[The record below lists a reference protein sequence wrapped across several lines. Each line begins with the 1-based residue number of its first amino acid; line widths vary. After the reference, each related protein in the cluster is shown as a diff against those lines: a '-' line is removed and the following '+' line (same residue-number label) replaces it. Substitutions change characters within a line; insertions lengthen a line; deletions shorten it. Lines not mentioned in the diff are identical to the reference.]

1 MDKSVTL
8 YVRSQQSRLNGIWNW
23 EMSSP
28 AVYCSDVM
36 SFPDHFV
43 GTKGLIHPDDLP
55 KLMGI
60 LSLMEEKEVPRLD
73 FRIITTYGEV
83 KTISGQRIS
92 IEDEINKEVEPIPG
106 KELWEEA
113 LQLLTV
119 QKENDFLKLRNDLT
133 EYTERLHGIGS
144 WLINKQTG
152 QVWYSDNVFRIYGLA
167 PQSLNAHANAFNQF
181 IHKDD
186 RMTVLDAFEKA
197 YLEEAPLH
205 IEYRIV
211 SADGTLRY
219 IQQITKWFYSITGQK
234 IFSGIVRD
242 VTAERAIAEELLADQ
257 TQVLLHQ
264 QILKI
269 SEQQT
274 ATGYWLTNLTSR
286 KTSYSEN
293 YYRIY
298 GFKQPFLPS
307 YNSFINLVHS
317 DDRARVREHIEKM
330 YNEHA
335 LSEIEFRIIRPDGK
349 QRYIRQSGKLFVSP
363 NRELIMIGLVQDV
376 SVQKGLEKKILE
388 LNEDISLN
396 KAVTEM
402 AENTLEISSF
412 IWLPDGYMQW
422 SDGFYRMLGY
432 KPGGQEPLP
441 RFLYKNIHPADL
453 KIFKDAEALL
463 LNHQSHDDIIV
474 RLISRGSMR
483 KVRISFRQVNY
494 GKDATIALVH
504 DISKQDELSEQFAN
518 NKLFTELLNDSVNDM
533 VLFTNVDNTIL
544 YWNKVAEKKA
554 GIEKQDALYHNLFD
568 VLPQLNEESFL
579 GQLQFAIRG
588 HEGYSTRVSGVYLKW
603 PHDYWLWPL
612 KNEAGEVEGVL
623 HVIQDISKQ
632 LELQQQLNERLNF
645 IENLVESSVDRIV
658 VLDRFMNYLY
668 WNRKAEEYYAIN
680 KERVLGK
687 NILEIFPS
695 FRNHVSYSEF
705 RKVLKGETIYL
716 PATQNGE
723 SEEYFETYLTPIKDE
738 TGDVTA
744 VLWIV
749 HDLSSEYQLT
759 KEREQTSRLL
769 HTTMD
774 AVTDMIE
781 VFETVRDENDEII
794 DFRFVLLNH
803 EAEKWIPDAVGK
815 TLLQLLPGV
824 VQEGIF
830 DTYKKVV
837 ETGIP
842 DQSELYYAHEQF
854 NGWFY
859 HSVVK
864 LNDGVATTTRDI
876 TIRKKAEEE
885 ILRLKDE
892 VAQKATDKYYSL
904 FNSIDEGFCLVE
916 VILDNNG
923 KPVDLL
929 YLEANEAYQRKT
941 GLG

>member
-1 MDKSVTL
+1 
-8 YVRSQQSRLNGIWNW
+8 
-23 EMSSP
+23 
-28 AVYCSDVM
+28 
-36 SFPDHFV
+36 
-43 GTKGLIHPDDLP
+43 
-55 KLMGI
+55 
-60 LSLMEEKEVPRLD
+60 
-73 FRIITTYGEV
+73 
-83 KTISGQRIS
+83 
-92 IEDEINKEVEPIPG
+92 
-106 KELWEEA
+106 
-113 LQLLTV
+113 
-119 QKENDFLKLRNDLT
+119 
-133 EYTERLHGIGS
+133 
-144 WLINKQTG
+144 
-152 QVWYSDNVFRIYGLA
+152 
-167 PQSLNAHANAFNQF
+167 
-181 IHKDD
+181 
-186 RMTVLDAFEKA
+186 
-197 YLEEAPLH
+197 
-205 IEYRIV
+205 
-211 SADGTLRY
+211 
-219 IQQITKWFYSITGQK
+219 
-234 IFSGIVRD
+234 
-242 VTAERAIAEELLADQ
+242 
-257 TQVLLHQ
+257 
-264 QILKI
+264 
-269 SEQQT
+269 
-274 ATGYWLTNLTSR
+274 
-286 KTSYSEN
+286 
-293 YYRIY
+293 
-298 GFKQPFLPS
+298 
-307 YNSFINLVHS
+307 
-317 DDRARVREHIEKM
+317 
-330 YNEHA
+330 
-335 LSEIEFRIIRPDGK
+335 
-349 QRYIRQSGKLFVSP
+349 
-363 NRELIMIGLVQDV
+363 
-376 SVQKGLEKKILE
+376 
-388 LNEDISLN
+388 
-396 KAVTEM
+396 
-402 AENTLEISSF
+402 SSF

-463 LNHQSHDDIIV
+463 LNHQSHDDIII

-504 DISKQDELSEQFAN
+504 DISKQDELSEQFSN
-518 NKLFTELLNDSVNDM
+518 NKLFTELLKDSVNDM
-533 VLFTNVDNTIL
+533 VLFTNIDNTIL
-544 YWNKVAEKKA
+544 HWNKIAEKKA

-579 GQLQFAIRG
+579 AQIQLAIRG
-588 HEGYSTRVSGVYLKW
+588 HEGYSARVSGVYLKW

-645 IENLVESSVDRIV
+645 IENLVESSVDRII

-695 FRNHVSYSEF
+695 FRNHVSYGEF

-774 AVTDMIE
+774 AVTDMIKVLE
-781 VFETVRDENDEII
+781 AVRNENDEIV
-794 DFRFVLLNH
+794 DFRYVLLNH
-803 EAEKWIPDAVGK
+803 EAEKKIPDAIGK
-815 TLLQLLPGV
+815 TLLQLNPGV

-830 DTYKKVV
+830 DKYKKVV
-837 ETGIP
+837 ETGVP
-842 DQSELYYAHEQF
+842 DQSERHYAHEQF

-859 HSVVK
+859 QSVVK
-864 LNDGVATTTRDI
+864 LNDGVATTIRDI
-876 TIRKKAEEE
+876 TSRKKAEEE

-892 VAQKATDKYYSL
+892 IAQKATDKYYSL

-916 VILDNNG
+916 VLLDNNG

-929 YLEANEAYQRKT
+929 YLEANEAYRRKT
-941 GLG
+941 GLGDVVGKQLLELLPTVEQQWLDFYGNVALTGQPARMEYYVPAIERWFTSHASRVGGEGSRQVAIVFDNITKRKHLEQKQQFILKLSDVLYALHDPVEILSACTHTTMDYLKADRCYYVEIDGDDAIIRRDAFREDLFSIAGMYSIAELPVFRSFFFADEPIIISDVAKNEMLDEPLQRLCTDLQIIAFMSLSVVKDGKLVGRFCVTQCTQRAWKDIEIELATEIAERTWAAVERAKAEEALHINEARMAALKEAYQSVVNEATPIAQYTFPPCCK